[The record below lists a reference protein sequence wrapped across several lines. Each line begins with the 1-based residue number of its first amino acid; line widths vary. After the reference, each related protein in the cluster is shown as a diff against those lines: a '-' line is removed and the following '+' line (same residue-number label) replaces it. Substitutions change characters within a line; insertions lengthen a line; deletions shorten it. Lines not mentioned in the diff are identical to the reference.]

1 VTRAIPKARLFER
14 LGYGPPYDALEAA
27 LEEAGLSRPERGAI
41 SPRKAE
47 AVEALLAAR
56 FVAVCSRGDC
66 RAEAAS
72 ESAQGVGAPAAAE
85 GRRGLATDGDARI
98 VVAAATQADCAM
110 CGGSANRREVDR
122 MVDAW
127 RRAGL
132 ARLCVVGGS
141 PNTRK
146 ELEDLV
152 AGRLELRLVDGTS
165 NRAAA
170 QVTADLA
177 WADRVAL
184 WGGTQLDHK
193 VSEKYRGPNVVQFA
207 KRSIGALA
215 REMVRSVE

>member
-1 VTRAIPKARLFER
+1 MTRAIPKARLFER

-27 LEEAGLSRPERGAI
+27 LEEAGLSRPERSAI

-72 ESAQGVGAPAAAE
+72 ESGQGV
-85 GRRGLATDGDARI
+85 GDARI
-98 VVAAATQADCAM
+98 VAPAATQADCAI

-170 QVTADLA
+170 QVAADLA

-193 VSEKYRGPNVVQFA
+193 VSEKYRGPRVVQFA

-215 REMVRSVE
+215 REMVRSVERGV